1 MSEKVRGKRDIQ
13 ITSLLFPIIPLK
25 PAAIQNSSCSCPS
38 DLWKCDPEHGCV
50 CPLGQDCGIEERSGQ
65 EVVIDY
71 IKMEEDKAGVSTRAG
86 VIAAIVISLVVAGTL
101 VACLITFYYR

>member
-1 MSEKVRGKRDIQ
+1 MRDIQ
-13 ITSLLFPIIPLK
+13 FTSLLFPIIPLK
-25 PAAIQNSSCSCPS
+25 PVAIQNSSCSCPS